1 MKARESSVVG
11 PWTRVRIALAVG
23 FSLCL
28 FAFAAGLCTW
38 LAERPGLR
46 ARLDL
51 TQTHRNTLDPVL
63 ADLVAKLPQ
72 RATIDV
78 FFQPMP
84 KQIAEAG
91 GDAQRRMAE
100 LLDVLRNAAPE
111 KITIDFHAAENL
123 AESREALTRLRVDP
137 DEFGLVVVHSDK
149 NTAALRLFK
158 DIAQIDVG
166 NPDPNHYVPPRLA
179 SFRGEEALAGAL
191 KRVSLDKRL
200 KVYFTEGHGERKLY
214 SASASD
220 GNEAADLGALATA
233 LVDDGFELELFEG
246 QGHPVPEDCAALAIV
261 DPGQAFAEN
270 EIGRIND
277 YVDRGGRVLV
287 TGSHRYSDDA
297 GSTREL
303 VARYGIDIGQGYVA
317 EPVPGPNGDEI
328 GRPDCANIISGSF
341 GLQTSHPIT
350 EPLARFG
357 RKVSNALAHP
367 LTRKSQPSNV
377 LLTALALSGADAWVD
392 LPDATGKYDWAPDK
406 EREDRGKR
414 FVVAFAAE
422 TTPRNVLGPLPEE
435 QRGRV
440 IVLGSPEALT
450 SRMAGMNKDFWLN
463 TFNWLAS
470 RDYRFSVAPRSDAR
484 TMLEVNQ
491 GNKLLTLRSL
501 TLFLLPGLCA
511 VFGLVTW
518 YRRRRETR

>member
-28 FAFAAGLCTW
+28 FASAAGLCTW

-72 RATIDV
+72 RATVDI

-111 KITIDFHAAENL
+111 KITVDFHDAENL
-123 AESREALTRLRVDP
+123 AEAREALTRLRVDP

-166 NPDPNHYVPPRLA
+166 NPDPNHYIPPRLA
-179 SFRGEEALAGAL
+179 AFRGEEALAGAL

-200 KVYFTEGHGERKLY
+200 KVYFTEGHGERNLY
-214 SASASD
+214 SAAASD

-233 LVDDGFELELFEG
+233 LVDDGFELERFEG
-246 QGHPVPEDCAALAIV
+246 KGLPVPDDCATLAIV

-287 TGSHRYSDDA
+287 TGSHRYPDST

-303 VARYGIDIGQGYVA
+303 VARYGIDIGLGYVN
-317 EPVPGPNGDEI
+317 EPVQGPNGEED
-328 GRPDCANIISGSF
+328 GRPECANIISGSF
-341 GLQTSHPIT
+341 GLQTRHPVT
-350 EPLARFG
+350 ESLARFG
-357 RKVSNALAHP
+357 RKVSNPLSHP
-367 LTRKSQPSNV
+367 LTRKSPPSNV
-377 LLTALALSGADAWVD
+377 VLTELALSSDAAWVD
-392 LPDATGKYDWAPDK
+392 LPAAGKYNWTFDK
-406 EREDRGKR
+406 GREEGGKR

-422 TTPRNVLGPLPEE
+422 STPKNVLGPLPEE
-435 QRGRV
+435 QRGRL

-450 SRMAGMNKDFWLN
+450 SRLAGMNKDFWLN

-491 GNKLLTLRSL
+491 GNKLVTLRSL

-511 VFGLVTW
+511 IFGLVTW
-518 YRRRRETR
+518 YRRRREAR